1 MGMSEGKKEHVSI
14 AICGHVDSGK
24 STTTGRLIFDLGGV
38 SEREMQKLK
47 DEAERLGKS
56 SFAFAFYMDTQKE
69 ERERGVTIA
78 CQTKE
83 FYTPNYHYTIIDAP
97 GHKDFIKNMITGA
110 SQADVAVVMVPADGN
125 FITSVAKGS
134 HKEGIVQGQTRQ
146 HALLLKLLGIKQLI
160 VCVNK
165 MDEKQAGYKEERFNE
180 IKTEMQR
187 MLVQVGWTKDE
198 VQKQIP
204 VIPISGWK
212 GVDVKVGDKTV
223 HVHTLHDA
231 LNEMVQI
238 PARPVDAA
246 FRMPVSHNLKIK
258 GVGSV
263 ICGRIEQGTL
273 KPGQEVKFMP
283 THTEANPCTGKVF
296 TIEMH
301 HKNQEQAIPG
311 DNIGIN
317 MKALPK
323 DNMPKKG
330 DIMVFK
336 NDASV
341 IQAKKITAMVQ
352 TLTLPGPLGI
362 GYSPTCYIRTSHSA
376 MRIAEIVK
384 VRSKQTAGQWSTD
397 VKQLTS
403 NCAAEVILV
412 PQQPISC
419 DTFDKCPNLARI
431 AMLEGHT
438 CCAIGKITKIE

>member
-1 MGMSEGKKEHVSI
+1 M
-14 AICGHVDSGK
+14 
-24 STTTGRLIFDLGGV
+24 
-38 SEREMQKLK
+38 
-47 DEAERLGKS
+47 
-56 SFAFAFYMDTQKE
+56 
-69 ERERGVTIA
+69 VTIP
-78 CQTKE
+78 K
-83 FYTPNYHYTIIDAP
+83 
-97 GHKDFIKNMITGA
+97 
-110 SQADVAVVMVPADGN
+110 
-125 FITSVAKGS
+125 
-134 HKEGIVQGQTRQ
+134 
-146 HALLLKLLGIKQLI
+146 
-160 VCVNK
+160 
-165 MDEKQAGYKEERFNE
+165 
-180 IKTEMQR
+180 
-187 MLVQVGWTKDE
+187 
-198 VQKQIP
+198 
-204 VIPISGWK
+204 
-212 GVDVKVGDKTV
+212 
-223 HVHTLHDA
+223 
-231 LNEMVQI
+231 
-238 PARPVDAA
+238 RPTDAA
-246 FRMPVSHNLKIK
+246 FRMPVSQNLKIK

-283 THTEANPCTGKVF
+283 THTQANACTGKVF

-301 HKNQEQAIPG
+301 HKNVEAAIPG

-317 MKALPK
+317 MKGLNK

-336 NDASV
+336 NDDSV
-341 IQAKKITAMVQ
+341 IQAKRITAMIQ
-352 TLTLPGPLGI
+352 TLTLPGPLSV

-403 NCAAEVILV
+403 NCAAEVILE

>member
-1 MGMSEGKKEHVSI
+1 MGYQRRVHGVFYSAYKLNTMSEDKKQHVSI

-69 ERERGVTIA
+69 ERERGVTTA

-110 SQADVAVVMVPADGN
+110 SLADVAVVMVPADGN
-125 FITSVAKGS
+125 FITAVAKGN
-134 HKEGIVQGQTRQ
+134 HKEGVVQGQTRQ

-212 GVDVKVGDKTV
+212 GDNLLNKSEAMGWWKGVDVKVGIRPFTS
-223 HVHTLHDA
+223 TLFMMLLMIWLLFQRDQLMLHSEC
-231 LNEMVQI
+231 L
-238 PARPVDAA
+238 
-246 FRMPVSHNLKIK
+246 FLK
-258 GVGSV
+258 
-263 ICGRIEQGTL
+263 
-273 KPGQEVKFMP
+273 
-283 THTEANPCTGKVF
+283 A
-296 TIEMH
+296 
-301 HKNQEQAIPG
+301 
-311 DNIGIN
+311 
-317 MKALPK
+317 
-323 DNMPKKG
+323 
-330 DIMVFK
+330 
-336 NDASV
+336 
-341 IQAKKITAMVQ
+341 
-352 TLTLPGPLGI
+352 
-362 GYSPTCYIRTSHSA
+362 
-376 MRIAEIVK
+376 
-384 VRSKQTAGQWSTD
+384 
-397 VKQLTS
+397 
-403 NCAAEVILV
+403 
-412 PQQPISC
+412 
-419 DTFDKCPNLARI
+419 
-431 AMLEGHT
+431 
-438 CCAIGKITKIE
+438 